1 MNADFPNISILGSG
15 LLGGSLALAL
25 ATQAQAPRVRL
36 WARKAQ
42 TAADARAL
50 GIDGATDD
58 LKFAV
63 EGADLLVLCVPVG
76 AMPALVAS
84 AIESG
89 LPATCLVTD
98 VGSVK
103 QAPHRELA
111 PLLAAKG
118 IEFIGSHPMA
128 GSERNG
134 LAATS
139 ATLFQGAACLLTH
152 EGEQSNSRSAA
163 LEKFWQ
169 SVGCHTA
176 WMSPA
181 AHDALVARI
190 SHLPHLIAASASR
203 VCLKNPTDGRFGGG
217 GLRDTTRVASGN
229 PEMWAEIVTENRAA
243 LLDPLRET
251 IADLSTILKLLEKGD
266 QQAAHQWLAEAK
278 EPRDALQAQILEKK
292 SSPPAN

>member
-25 ATQAQAPRVRL
+25 ATQAQGPRVRL

-63 EGADLLVLCVPVG
+63 QGADLLVLCVPVG

-139 ATLFQGAACLLTH
+139 ASLFQGAACLLTH

-203 VCLKNPTDGRFGGG
+203 VCLKNPADGRFGGG

-278 EPRDALQAQILEKK
+278 EPRDALQAQISEKK